1 MRFVNVTDET
11 YDKLKRASEETG
23 KTIPEVIDDIIED
36 FGVFGI
42 QCAMQQELL
51 NIAADIMKRDIE
63 EER

>member
-23 KTIPEVIDDIIED
+23 KTIPEVIDDIIEG